1 MQDKKLF
8 QYLQVLST
16 ATSIV
21 AKRHIEI
28 VNDRFDNNLYR
39 FDIYED
45 DDDGYSFIN
54 SKQNDIWTDLG
65 VAAKLVE
72 CREFDLLLSN
82 FIALQL
88 DFVNLVSEAYDK
100 YYEPANP
107 EGEQLLQ
114 DLRTDIRNVYM
125 SAKVLSSFDNNW

>member
-1 MQDKKLF
+1 MQNNKLF
-8 QYLQVLST
+8 QYLQVLSS

-28 VNDRFDNNLYR
+28 VNDRFDNNLYN
-39 FDIYED
+39 FFIYD
-45 DDDGYSFIN
+45 NDDDGYSLLN

-100 YYEPANP
+100 YYQPVNP
-107 EGEQLLQ
+107 EGEQLLV
-114 DLRTDIRNVYM
+114 DMFVEINAVIFC
-125 SAKVLSSFDNNW
+125 AKLITNFQNSW